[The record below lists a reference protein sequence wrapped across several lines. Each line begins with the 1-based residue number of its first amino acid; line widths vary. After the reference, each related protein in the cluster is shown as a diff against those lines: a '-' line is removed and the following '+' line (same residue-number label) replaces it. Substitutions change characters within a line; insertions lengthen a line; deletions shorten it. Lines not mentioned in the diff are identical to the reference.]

1 MKPTIKKLSKNTAV
15 RILERKGVIRLF
27 GLALILSPI
36 INIVFALWVRRLEIH
51 QQYTFSIVMRLIL
64 SGSVTHHILTVA
76 SLIIGAIMLQ
86 GSSKAWKPV
95 LILLG
100 SHILIQIANIGHDL
114 RENWLWGPFFLV
126 NLSIFFFI
134 ADQIVF
140 KLRAQKPEVPT
151 LQKPVPEQKINER
164 PMAHLKTKI
173 LIHFVDIGPWAE
185 LKSVSLDGLHVHCLQ
200 DPPAGVENRKIEI
213 TFNNGLHIKSHFK
226 NKSDRDFFFEFTTLT
241 PDTQLLLSDWIQKR
255 TA

>member
-1 MKPTIKKLSKNTAV
+1 MKQQIKKSSENRAV

-27 GLALILSPI
+27 GVALILSPI
-36 INIVFALWVRRLEIH
+36 INILFALWVRRLEIN

-64 SGSVTHHILTVA
+64 SGSITHHILTVA
-76 SLIIGAIMLQ
+76 SLVIGVIMMQ

-95 LILLG
+95 LLLLG
-100 SHILIQIANIGHDL
+100 SHLLIQIANIGHDL

-140 KLRAQKPEVPT
+140 KLRAVKSNPE
-151 LQKPVPEQKINER
+151 KESAKIN
-164 PMAHLKTKI
+164 LKTKI

-185 LKSVSLDGLHVHCLQ
+185 LKSVSLHGLHVHCLQ
-200 DPPAGVENRKIEI
+200 PPPRGVENRKIEI
-213 TFNNGLHIKSHFK
+213 TFKNGLHIKSFFK
-226 NKSDRDFFFEFTTLT
+226 NKSDGNFFFEFTTMT
-241 PDTQLLLSDWIQKR
+241 PDNQRLLSDWIQKQS
-255 TA
+255 A